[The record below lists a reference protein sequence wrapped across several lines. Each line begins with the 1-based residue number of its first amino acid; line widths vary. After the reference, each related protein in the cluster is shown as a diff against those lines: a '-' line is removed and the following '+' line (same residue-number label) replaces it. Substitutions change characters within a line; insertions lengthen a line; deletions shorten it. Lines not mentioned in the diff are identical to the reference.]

1 MLAAACQQAAC
12 GSVRRGR
19 CSRQEAPSGAG
30 ALSLRACQRVGM
42 RGGAWRGVCRGR
54 GDASR
59 WRARID
65 GRRAMQ
71 AWQRACRVSERER
84 GCACRQCGCDAGS
97 LELLDNADVSVP
109 QPPGNG
115 HAPQTPECFRS
126 MFWYTPK
133 TSVNA
138 TRETRHGR
146 IDWKRYFEVDTLSDS
161 NEEDGKAPAADMTPE
176 EKEAAI
182 RDMHT
187 RFQKFRSAGVDLDAA
202 LTNKRSHLH

>member
-1 MLAAACQQAAC
+1 M
-12 GSVRRGR
+12 
-19 CSRQEAPSGAG
+19 
-30 ALSLRACQRVGM
+30 
-42 RGGAWRGVCRGR
+42 
-54 GDASR
+54 
-59 WRARID
+59 
-65 GRRAMQ
+65 
-71 AWQRACRVSERER
+71 
-84 GCACRQCGCDAGS
+84 
-97 LELLDNADVSVP
+97 LDNADVSVP

-115 HAPQTPECFRS
+115 HAPQAPECFRS

-182 RDMHT
+182 REMHT